1 MIGKVARRHML
12 HMSVVSQY
20 STATVYGIND
30 ININN
35 GGIKNSRNVPKG
47 QFNLIIEFNFPC
59 DTLFIF

>member
-47 QFNLIIEFNFPC
+47 
-59 DTLFIF
+59 